1 MSQSEPTPDSRQIVE
16 DLENDIVDVEGVR
29 SRDEAQEAGE
39 AGEGAEAADH
49 KEETAAPDGTRTVP
63 GSLEPPD

>member
-29 SRDEAQEAGE
+29 SRDEADEADE
-39 AGEGAEAADH
+39 AVEASDR
-49 KEETAAPDGTRTVP
+49 KVETAAPDGARAVP
-63 GSLEPPD
+63 GSPEPPD